1 MASLTPGVLSKLLD
15 NAGNT
20 NSKVT
25 GQHRSALLQV
35 IEIVPSLDDDPFRT
49 RGFFLKLSDSL
60 HSAYVSISPQ
70 DLDLIFS
77 DKIQLGQFL
86 YVSRFDLGTPVP
98 VVSGLKVVPKRRPC
112 VGNPKDLVSSDLL
125 QLGATLNFKNAKK
138 NGLVKRTA
146 DSKTKSKRV
155 SKDDKVGN
163 KKAEGLDLELR
174 RLSLDSA
181 RRAWDHRPTP
191 KPTNKITSSAKPKQS
206 FNKSSHN
213 ALSLDS
219 DKKDSSK
226 NVSSMK
232 RLSFSIS
239 PLTNKNDIYSPKTM
253 KMPSKE
259 DLKSSTERNVP
270 GNLVKVPLNYKT
282 WSNQRIS
289 WGVLPPAIQDLG
301 KEAVCHRN
309 VALLASIRAL
319 EEASALEAVIYC
331 LQAFSELCDSSQ
343 KVSAGTLVEQ
353 FLDVHQRMQ
362 NAVVVINSLINRS
375 IPEEKSSTHGIG
387 SLQNLSPDVYTSTL
401 TSKNAASWV
410 HAAIET
416 DLSKFSLFRKPE
428 KSETVKSEKYHY
440 IILENTPKFV
450 NCENHSPVNKSNPGN
465 NGSFSS
471 NSRGKQVPTPRKQL
485 LPTTKKMNSERKEGC
500 KGSKLKEAASLAEKL
515 LLVSHQWFLKY
526 LEDSLNL
533 EFGLRREGSS
543 EIGCLLR
550 QLKRVNEW
558 LDDSVRGG
566 GVESDDKIEDLRK
579 KLYGF
584 LLEHVESAVLA
595 GK

>member
-20 NSKVT
+20 NFKVT

-112 VGNPKDLVSSDLL
+112 VGTPKDLVSSDLL

-146 DSKTKSKRV
+146 DSKTKSKRLT
-155 SKDDKVGN
+155 KDDKVGN

-181 RRAWDHRPTP
+181 RRAWDHSPTP
-191 KPTNKITSSAKPKQS
+191 KPTTKITSSAKPKQS

-259 DLKSSTERNVP
+259 DLKSSTERIVP

-301 KEAVCHRN
+301 KEAVCHMN

-331 LQAFSELCDSSQ
+331 LQYASYIPLTFAF
-343 KVSAGTLVEQ
+343 
-353 FLDVHQRMQ
+353 
-362 NAVVVINSLINRS
+362 
-375 IPEEKSSTHGIG
+375 P
-387 SLQNLSPDVYTSTL
+387 
-401 TSKNAASWV
+401 
-410 HAAIET
+410 
-416 DLSKFSLFRKPE
+416 
-428 KSETVKSEKYHY
+428 
-440 IILENTPKFV
+440 
-450 NCENHSPVNKSNPGN
+450 
-465 NGSFSS
+465 
-471 NSRGKQVPTPRKQL
+471 
-485 LPTTKKMNSERKEGC
+485 
-500 KGSKLKEAASLAEKL
+500 L
-515 LLVSHQWFLKY
+515 LLH
-526 LEDSLNL
+526 
-533 EFGLRREGSS
+533 
-543 EIGCLLR
+543 
-550 QLKRVNEW
+550 
-558 LDDSVRGG
+558 
-566 GVESDDKIEDLRK
+566 
-579 KLYGF
+579 
-584 LLEHVESAVLA
+584 
-595 GK
+595 

>member
-20 NSKVT
+20 NFKVT

-35 IEIVPSLDDDPFRT
+35 IEIVPSFDDDPFRT

-70 DLDLIFS
+70 DHDLIFS

-86 YVSRFDLGTPVP
+86 YVSHFDLGNPVP

-112 VGNPKDLVSSDLL
+112 VGTPKDLVSSDLL

-138 NGLVKRTA
+138 NALDKRTA

-163 KKAEGLDLELR
+163 KKTESLDLELR

-181 RRAWDHRPTP
+181 RRAWP
-191 KPTNKITSSAKPKQS
+191 KPTSKITSSAKPKQ
-206 FNKSSHN
+206 NN

-239 PLTNKNDIYSPKTM
+239 PLTNKNDKYSPKSM

-259 DLKSSTERNVP
+259 DLKPSTEINVP
-270 GNLVKVPLNYKT
+270 GHLVKVPLNYKT

-289 WGVLPPAIQDLG
+289 WGVLTPAIQDLG
-301 KEAVCHRN
+301 KEAVFHSN

-319 EEASALEAVIYC
+319 EEASALEAVICC

-343 KVSAGTLVEQ
+343 KVSAGSLVEQ

-362 NAVVVINSLINRS
+362 KAAVVINSLINRS
-375 IPEEKSSTHGIG
+375 NPEEKSSNHGIG
-387 SLQNLSPDVYTSTL
+387 CLQNFSPDVYTSTL

-428 KSETVKSEKYHY
+428 KSETVNGEKYHY
-440 IILENTPKFV
+440 IIVENTPKFM
-450 NCENHSPVNKSNPGN
+450 NCESHSPVNKSNPGN

-471 NSRGKQVPTPRKQL
+471 NSRGKQVPTPRKQH
-485 LPTTKKMNSERKEGC
+485 LPSTKKMNSERKEGC

-526 LEDSLNL
+526 MEDSLNSG
-533 EFGLRREGSS
+533 FGLSREGSS
-543 EIGCLLR
+543 EIGRLLR

-566 GVESDDKIEDLRK
+566 GVEVDDKIEDLRK

>member
-15 NAGNT
+15 NAGN
-20 NSKVT
+20 NFKVT
-25 GQHRSALLQV
+25 GEHRSALLQV

-77 DKIQLGQFL
+77 DKIQLGQFV

-112 VGNPKDLVSSDLL
+112 VGTPKDLVSSDLL
-125 QLGATLNFKNAKK
+125 QLGASLDFKNAKK
-138 NGLVKRTA
+138 NGLVKTTA

-155 SKDDKVGN
+155 RKDDKVGN
-163 KKAEGLDLELR
+163 KKTEGLDLELR

-181 RRAWDHRPTP
+181 RRVWDHSPTP
-191 KPTNKITSSAKPKQS
+191 KTTTKITSSAKPKQS

-226 NVSSMK
+226 IVSSMK
-232 RLSFSIS
+232 RLSFRIS
-239 PLTNKNDIYSPKTM
+239 PLANKNDIFSSKTM

-270 GNLVKVPLNYKT
+270 GHLVKVPLNYKT
-282 WSNQRIS
+282 QSNQRIS

-301 KEAVCHRN
+301 KEAMCHRN
-309 VALLASIRAL
+309 VALLAAIHAL
-319 EEASALEAVIYC
+319 EEASALEAVIFC
-331 LQAFSELCDSSQ
+331 LQAFSELCNSSQ
-343 KVSAGTLVEQ
+343 KVSAGPLVEQ
-353 FLDVHQRMQ
+353 FLDVHQSMQ
-362 NAVVVINSLINRS
+362 KAVVVINSLINRN
-375 IPEEKSSTHGIG
+375 IPEAKSSTHV
-387 SLQNLSPDVYTSTL
+387 SLQSLSPDVYNTL

-428 KSETVKSEKYHY
+428 NSETVNGEKYHY
-440 IILENTPKFV
+440 VILENTPKFM
-450 NCENHSPVNKSNPGN
+450 NCENHSPVNKPNPGN
-465 NGSFSS
+465 HGSFSS
-471 NSRGKQVPTPRKQL
+471 DSSSKQVPSLKKQL
-485 LPTTKKMNSERKEGC
+485 LPSIKKMNTERKEGY

-533 EFGLRREGSS
+533 GFGLSRDGSS
-543 EIGCLLR
+543 EIAGLLR

-558 LDDSVRGG
+558 LDDLVRGR
-566 GVESDDKIEDLRK
+566 VEADDRIEDLRK

-584 LLEHVESAVLA
+584 ILEHVDSAVLA
-595 GK
+595 RK